1 MKNRICACGKAFAAL
16 IVLTG
21 ISACSDSDPA
31 GTAAI
36 PPPPVMA
43 TFEVTVS
50 NLTNAQPLSPV
61 GVVVHEAG
69 FSAFDVGNP
78 ASVGL
83 EMLAESGDN
92 SQFLSDA
99 MATGIVD
106 QTASGTGV
114 IMPGAAEAVRFTILA
129 TSASGLE
136 VSLMTMLVNTNDAIS
151 GVKDI
156 SLQGMSP
163 GESVT
168 MRTIAYDA
176 GTEANSESGSTVPG
190 PAAGGEGFNA
200 TRDDIM
206 DIVKMHAGV
215 VTQDD
220 GFATSALGEA
230 HRFDNPVAQVTLTRT
245 Q

>member
-1 MKNRICACGKAFAAL
+1 MRIRITASVKAFAAL
-16 IVLTG
+16 MVLMG
-21 ISACSDSDPA
+21 ASACSDSDPA

-36 PPPPVMA
+36 PPMPAMA
-43 TFEVTVS
+43 TFEVAVS
-50 NLTNAQPLSPV
+50 NLTNSQPLSPI
-61 GVVVHEAG
+61 GVVVHEPG
-69 FSAFDVGNP
+69 FSAFDIGSS

-99 MATGIVD
+99 MATGIVVL
-106 QTASGTGV
+106 TASGTGV
-114 IMPGAAEAVRFTILA
+114 IMPGTGETVTF
-129 TSASGLE
+129 SVLE
-136 VSLMTMLVNTNDAIS
+136 SSIPVFELSLMTMLVNTNDAIT
-151 GVKDI
+151 GVKEI
-156 SLQGMSP
+156 SLDGM
-163 GESVT
+163 GAGDSVT
-168 MRTIAYDA
+168 VRTIAYDS

-200 TRDDIM
+200 ARDDIA
-206 DIVKMHAGV
+206 DIVTMHAGV